1 MLQCGKVINKTSH
14 GICHIHRLCPY
25 CAWIKANDLWKRVEE
40 LYPRADWSFLTISYE
55 GFQGFDD
62 KDHNDWLLRWSAA
75 VDAIKRLVTIG
86 RIPGAIV
93 REEMSVSS
101 YYPAREVNPHVH
113 AILSCQKID
122 DSAKDLLTSFIQG
135 FRDDCGQG
143 VGVAPSIKS
152 ENIPSNDELRNK
164 VFYIN
169 KATDLVLPYRSFFNL
184 NGEEDASMAEAVNR
198 RCRDFQES
206 YLVGCFNRHQ
216 THYFGDLEK
225 KTRNH
230 LSKQNVWEVHADV
243 AAQTE

>member
-1 MLQCGKVINKTSH
+1 MLQCGKVRNKNSH

-40 LYPRADWSFLTISYE
+40 LYPRANWSFLTISYE

-113 AILSCQKID
+113 AILSCQNID

-143 VGVAPSIKS
+143 VGAVPSIKS
-152 ENIPSNDELRNK
+152 ENIPSKDELRNK

-169 KATDLVLPYRSFFNL
+169 KATDLVLLSQFLQPSWR
-184 NGEEDASMAEAVNR
+184 GRCRHGRAVNR

-206 YLVGCFNRHQ
+206 YLVAASTDIRR
-216 THYFGDLEK
+216 TISAIW
-225 KTRNH
+225 TR
-230 LSKQNVWEVHADV
+230 KPE
-243 AAQTE
+243 TT